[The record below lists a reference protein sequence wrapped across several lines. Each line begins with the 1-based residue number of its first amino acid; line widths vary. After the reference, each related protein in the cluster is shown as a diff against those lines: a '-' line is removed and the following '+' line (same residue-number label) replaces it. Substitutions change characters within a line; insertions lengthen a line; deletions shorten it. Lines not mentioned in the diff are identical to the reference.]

1 MPTTPVEVDVS
12 AAVPFPGRAVVR
24 GWVRAPDRPPPP
36 GSPVIVVCC
45 LAGGTCSTRYFD
57 LEVEGLADYSMAG
70 HLAGHGFVTITLD
83 HLGIGESSRV
93 DDVFLLTPPVVSA
106 ANDLAHREV
115 LAALAD
121 GTLPLEGW
129 SGPVTP
135 IVIGLGHSM
144 GGMLATVQ
152 QARHGTFDAV
162 VVLGHGGDG
171 LPEVLTPDEAA
182 VTGDLDEIVG
192 SIEALARQ
200 RFSRPSG
207 ERRGLVPG
215 SFLAADVPD
224 AVRTAFVNQQTSLLF
239 SCGLTSMIPGA
250 TDFEKGSITAPLFL
264 GFGEYDLT
272 TDFTGSVAH
281 YRSARDITLF
291 VVPGSAHC
299 HNQAGNRVLL
309 WDRIASWANAL
320 TATEVVATARVPQ
333 ESR

>member
-1 MPTTPVEVDVS
+1 VPTTPVEVDVS
-12 AAVPFPGRAVVR
+12 AAVPFPGHSVVR
-24 GWVRAPDRPPPP
+24 GWVHAPDRPPPP
-36 GSPVIVVCC
+36 GSPVVVACC

-57 LEVEGLADYSMAG
+57 LEVEGLAGYSMAA
-70 HLAGHGFVTITLD
+70 HLARHGFVTIALD
-83 HLGIGESSRV
+83 HLGIGESDRV
-93 DDVFLLTPPVVSA
+93 DDVFRLTPPIVSA

-115 LAALAD
+115 LATLAR
-121 GTLPLEGW
+121 GTLPLDGW
-129 SGPVTP
+129 SDQISP

-152 QARHGTFDAV
+152 QARHRTFDAV

-182 VTGDLDEIVG
+182 VTGDLDDIVG

-200 RFSRPSG
+200 RFARPSS

-250 TDFEKGSITAPLFL
+250 TDVEKAAITVPLFL

-272 TDFTGSVAH
+272 TDFAGSVAH

-299 HNQAGNRVLL
+299 HNQAGNRALL

-320 TATEVVATARVPQ
+320 TATDAAATARVPQ